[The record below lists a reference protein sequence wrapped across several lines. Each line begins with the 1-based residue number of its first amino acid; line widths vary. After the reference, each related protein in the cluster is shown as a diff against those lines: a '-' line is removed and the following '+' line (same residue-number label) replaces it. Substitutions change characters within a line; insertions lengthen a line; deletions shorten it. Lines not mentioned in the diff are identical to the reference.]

1 METPS
6 TVAPDLRAH
15 VEAMFRSYAARDF
28 RTFAGFLDDNVEWTI
43 SGPVDILPF
52 CGTRRGK
59 CEVIKLIVKQIPVVL
74 RIFNFAPEALLVDG
88 DNVAALNRVRARHSS
103 DGRLISYRIA
113 NFMRFRDRLC
123 ISNLSLLDSFDA
135 AEQVLG
141 HSLATGEATC
151 AREGDLIAI

>member
-6 TVAPDLRAH
+6 TVAPVLRAR
-15 VEAMFRSYAARDF
+15 VEAMFKTYAARDF
-28 RTFAGFLDDNVEWTI
+28 KAFAAFLDDDVEWTI

-59 CEVIKLIVKQIPVVL
+59 DKVFELVAKQIPDVL
-74 RIFNFAPEALLVDG
+74 RIFNFAPEAMLVDG
-88 DNVAALNRVRARHSS
+88 DNVATLSRVRARHSG

-113 NFMRFRDRLC
+113 NFLRFRNGLC
-123 ISNLSLLDSFDA
+123 TYNLSLLDSFDA

-141 HSLATGEATC
+141 HSLAAGEGMGNTETG
-151 AREGDLIAI
+151 LVAI

>member
-1 METPS
+1 MATPS
-6 TVAPDLRAH
+6 TVAPKLGDH
-15 VEAMFRSYAARDF
+15 VEAMFRAYAARDF
-28 RTFAGFLDDNVEWTI
+28 RTFAGFLDDNVEWII

-59 CEVIKLIVKQIPVVL
+59 HEVLKLVVKQIPDVL

-88 DNVAALNRVRARHSS
+88 DNVAALNRVRARHSG

-113 NFMRFRDRLC
+113 NFTRFRGGLC
-123 ISNLSLLDSFDA
+123 VPNLSLLDSFDA

-141 HSLATGEATC
+141 HSLATGEAVGVN
-151 AREGDLIAI
+151 ESGLIAI